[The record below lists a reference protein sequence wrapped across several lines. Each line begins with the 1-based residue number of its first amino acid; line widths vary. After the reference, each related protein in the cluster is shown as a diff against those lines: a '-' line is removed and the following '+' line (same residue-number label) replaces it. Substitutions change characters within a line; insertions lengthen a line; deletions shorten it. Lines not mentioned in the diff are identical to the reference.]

1 MINILRLIELGGN
14 VLKANY
20 DHILP
25 VNLAAECGYTDV
37 VCLLVEHAAD
47 VKKINF
53 YSLSPLSTALQKGH
67 LETVQLLI
75 KNGCQLHEG
84 DEGRY
89 LPQHYAAEGDHTA
102 VMKFIIQS
110 GESVLAKTEDG
121 QTVLHLA
128 TRLDLVTFLV
138 EKGADIN
145 ARDCHGRMP
154 LHATACWKGS
164 SRYSHLPLKSWCTY
178 QLA

>member
-89 LPQHYAAEGDHTA
+89 LPQH
-102 VMKFIIQS
+102 
-110 GESVLAKTEDG
+110 
-121 QTVLHLA
+121 
-128 TRLDLVTFLV
+128 
-138 EKGADIN
+138 
-145 ARDCHGRMP
+145 
-154 LHATACWKGS
+154 
-164 SRYSHLPLKSWCTY
+164 
-178 QLA
+178 